1 MVVEKTLVLLK
12 HDSVERGISGKILS
26 RFEDTGLKIA
36 GMKMVWSSEQLA
48 KEHYPIDK
56 EWAERLFEKTKK
68 GPNSKP
74 VIFKSIKEGM
84 KYFAQLEK
92 NKK

>member
-1 MVVEKTLVLLK
+1 
-12 HDSVERGISGKILS
+12 
-26 RFEDTGLKIA
+26 
-36 GMKMVWSSEQLA
+36 MKVN
-48 KEHYPIDK
+48 KK
-56 EWAERLFEKTKK
+56 LFEKTKK